1 MLISV
6 QRLRREMDVWWKLD
20 HPNVVP
26 LWGYTDDMGPLPTMI
41 SPVGRRPPTDSQCSA
56 SLVVREW
63 KCIKLC
69 PERGARLRVQTSAG
83 AFSTGRKTHRAE
95 YHRIASRGV
104 HWATVS
110 SSFLASRRAWRFETC
125 EYPSTECEA
134 PLSTYVFR
142 ATF

>member
-26 LWGYTDDMGPLPTMI
+26 LWGYTDDMGPLPSMI
-41 SPVGRRPPTDSQCSA
+41 SPVGRHLPKDSQCSA

-69 PERGARLRVQTSAG
+69 PEGGARLRVQTPAG
-83 AFSTGRKTHRAE
+83 AFSTGQKTHRTQ
-95 YHRIASRGV
+95 YHCVASRSL
-104 HWATVS
+104 HWTTIS
-110 SSFLASRRAWRFETC
+110 SSFLTSCRSWRLETR
-125 EYPSTECEA
+125 EYPSAECEA
-134 PLSTYVFR
+134 PLSAYVFR